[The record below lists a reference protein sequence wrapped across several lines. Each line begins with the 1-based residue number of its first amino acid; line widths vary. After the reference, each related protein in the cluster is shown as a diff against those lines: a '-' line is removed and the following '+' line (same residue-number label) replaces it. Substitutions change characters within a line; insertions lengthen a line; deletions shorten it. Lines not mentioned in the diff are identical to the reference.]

1 MGRYSS
7 TGLAHGTHG
16 APQITMEES
25 SYSLKIAEIINKFN
39 LNTTQDKTTASVA
52 PGKKQKHNSQNKNI
66 IELIIALIV
75 SMGFEKILV
84 NNSIMFIRNDIV
96 IKVKYI
102 EEYSYYIL
110 EKADSLL
117 DAQNNNFELLASIS
131 NEIGHDKILETIKN
145 VLIIL

>member
-1 MGRYSS
+1 
-7 TGLAHGTHG
+7 
-16 APQITMEES
+16 
-25 SYSLKIAEIINKFN
+25 
-39 LNTTQDKTTASVA
+39 
-52 PGKKQKHNSQNKNI
+52 
-66 IELIIALIV
+66 
-75 SMGFEKILV
+75 MGFEKILV

>member
-25 SYSLKIAEIINKFN
+25 SYSLKIAEIINSLN
-39 LNTTQDKTTASVA
+39 LNTTQDKSNASVA
-52 PGKKQKHNSQNKNI
+52 QGKKKKQNSKNKNI
-66 IELIIALIV
+66 IKLIIALIV
-75 SMGFEKILV
+75 SMGYEKIIV
-84 NNSIMFIRNDIV
+84 NNNIMFIKNGIV
-96 IKVKYI
+96 INVKYI

-110 EKADSLL
+110 EKADNLL

-131 NEIGHDKILETIKN
+131 NEIRPDLILEKIKN
-145 VLIIL
+145 MLLIL